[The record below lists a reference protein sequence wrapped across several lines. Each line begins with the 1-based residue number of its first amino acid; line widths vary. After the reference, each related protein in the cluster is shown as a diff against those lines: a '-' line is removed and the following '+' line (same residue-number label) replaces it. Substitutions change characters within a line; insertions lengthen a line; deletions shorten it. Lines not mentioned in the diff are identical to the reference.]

1 MQFVPSAPEVFDIAV
16 QLLQGHWQD
25 HMFISRSCGES
36 AKHTALVGTCE
47 NVYGDPMHRLHI
59 KTIPMKWTG
68 RGRPLIKWAGIGTRA
83 ILYTPRGLQAF
94 MNIRYTMRA
103 SDVDSVQQLVKM
115 GYDLGMQHPCTTF
128 YPSIGLHTTDFSD
141 FFRGSGIKKNNMGG
155 HPTGPYIVVRP
166 KPDEDVM
173 HRLEMVA
180 EGIWVAQKAQVGV
193 IVVWPNTG
201 NSSILFTEGFV
212 VKERLRTGASSSV
225 SSTTNGQARRRTTP
239 SIHRAWGS

>member
-1 MQFVPSAPEVFDIAV
+1 
-16 QLLQGHWQD
+16 
-25 HMFISRSCGES
+25 
-36 AKHTALVGTCE
+36 
-47 NVYGDPMHRLHI
+47 
-59 KTIPMKWTG
+59 MKWAG

-115 GYDLGMQHPCTTF
+115 GYDLRTQHPNTTF

-141 FFRGSGIKKNNMGG
+141 FFRGSGIKKNNMGD

-166 KPDEDVM
+166 KTDEDVM
-173 HRLEMVA
+173 HRFEMVA

-193 IVVWPNTG
+193 MVVWPNTG

-212 VKERLRTGASSSV
+212 VKDGATAHGCQYIRFIHHERSG
-225 SSTTNGQARRRTTP
+225 TTSHYTKHALCLGVMSQWVPYSEFANVWNHAVRQVTNDESLTISPADDGPYRL
-239 SIHRAWGS
+239 HRLAGTLL

>member
-1 MQFVPSAPEVFDIAV
+1 LLGKYQACLIIEEDMQFVPSAPEVFDIAV

-25 HMFISRSCGES
+25 HMFISLSCGES

-59 KTIPMKWTG
+59 KTIPMKWAG

-166 KPDEDVM
+166 KPEEDVM

-180 EGIWVAQKAQVGV
+180 EGIWVA
-193 IVVWPNTG
+193 
-201 NSSILFTEGFV
+201 
-212 VKERLRTGASSSV
+212 
-225 SSTTNGQARRRTTP
+225 
-239 SIHRAWGS
+239 